1 MAEKAINTNSNSL
14 IFSKRGS
21 INLLKRTHFTTLT
34 PPHPLHHTLSL
45 FVHPIFQLFFRLDT
59 TRRLLHFK
67 CCPTTLL
74 LLCLVSTS
82 SFSSVV
88 HFFFHSLSSSSRR
101 SSTSTS
107 RLVCTRQDYRPTSM
121 WTISKGVSKR
131 PREESLART
140 KGSDISA
147 NDWSIAI
154 VTWAAA
160 AGNPLSHPNRTEP
173 STSRSSTAESSH
185 IRSTH
190 TTHCVPYI
198 YSIFSLLA
206 SPFKTRWITN
216 YTTLLQC
223 GYKDWEME
231 GRGIISFEWINFSQT
246 SSQRG
251 YHSFPLLCG
260 AVPLAAVVSLWWM
273 EAKNIF
279 TNKNTKTRKADKQK
293 KVYRYWNHG
302 DHRQAIKSRPSRPMW
317 IQR

>member
-1 MAEKAINTNSNSL
+1 MLPND
-14 IFSKRGS
+14 
-21 INLLKRTHFTTLT
+21 TLT
-34 PPHPLHHTLSL
+34 ALSCLNFFL
-45 FVHPIFQLFFRLDT
+45 FLR
-59 TRRLLHFK
+59 
-67 CCPTTLL
+67 CPTFL
-74 LLCLVSTS
+74 
-82 SFSSVV
+82 
-88 HFFFHSLSSSSRR
+88 SLSSSSSRRSRR

-160 AGNPLSHPNRTEP
+160 AGNPLSHPNRTIYL
-173 STSRSSTAESSH
+173 TAEH
-185 IRSTH
+185 GREQPYTVNTH
-190 TTHCVPYI
+190 HSLCTLYI
-198 YSIFSLLA
+198 YIFSLLA

-231 GRGIISFEWINFSQT
+231 GRGIISFEWINLSQT

-251 YHSFPLLCG
+251 YHSFPLLCD
-260 AVPLAAVVSLWWM
+260 AVPVAAVVSLWWM

-279 TNKNTKTRKADKQK
+279 TNKNTNKESGRAERGKN
-293 KVYRYWNHG
+293 V
-302 DHRQAIKSRPSRPMW
+302 
-317 IQR
+317 